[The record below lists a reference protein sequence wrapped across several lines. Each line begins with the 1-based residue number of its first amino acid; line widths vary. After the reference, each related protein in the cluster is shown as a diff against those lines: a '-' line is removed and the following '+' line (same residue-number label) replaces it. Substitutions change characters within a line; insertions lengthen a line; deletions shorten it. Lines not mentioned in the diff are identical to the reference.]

1 MSEAW
6 VNAKYDEH
14 LNAVEEVAALR
25 QRVSD
30 LEGATR
36 ALVDAI
42 TCSPFGPDWSV
53 HAPEYWEARRVLAVG
68 SVTDGNA
75 DSGEH

>member
-30 LEGATR
+30 LEAALHAIGFGTVHDVR
-36 ALVDAI
+36 A
-42 TCSPFGPDWSV
+42 
-53 HAPEYWEARRVLAVG
+53 EARRMLAVG
-68 SVTDGNA
+68 SVPDAPA